1 MHRRLV
7 VSTLLLGLFAMPARA
22 QPDGLTGID
31 WVLAGA
37 SGTRAPYL
45 RFEAGR
51 VGGLGGCN
59 RFKGSYKL
67 SGSKLSFSP
76 LAATQMACLDG
87 FEAERAFFD
96 MLGKV
101 RGMSLKDGR
110 LKLLDASGAVL
121 ASFTRRA
128 AP

>member
-1 MHRRLV
+1 MQRRFV
-7 VSTLLLGLFAMPARA
+7 ISTLLLGLFGGRA
-22 QPDGLTGID
+22 WAQSDSLTGVD

-37 SGTRAPYL
+37 SGRRAPYL

-87 FEAERAFFD
+87 FEAEQAFFA

>member
-7 VSTLLLGLFAMPARA
+7 LSALLLGVLAGPGRA
-22 QPDGLTGID
+22 QPEGFTGVD

-37 SGTRAPYL
+37 SGKRAPYL

-51 VGGLGGCN
+51 VAGLGGCN

-67 SGSKLSFSP
+67 SGAKLSFSP

-87 FEAERAFFD
+87 FEQEQAFFA
-96 MLGKV
+96 MLAKV
-101 RGMSLKDGR
+101 RAMSLKDGR
-110 LKLLDASGAVL
+110 LKLLDAGGAVL
-121 ASFTRRA
+121 ASFTPRA

>member
-1 MHRRLV
+1 MHRRFV
-7 VSTLLLGLFAMPARA
+7 ISTLLLGLLGVPARA
-22 QPDGLTGID
+22 QTDGLTGVD
-31 WVLAGA
+31 WVLAGE
-37 SGTRAPYL
+37 SGKRAAYL

-67 SGSKLSFSP
+67 SGNTLSFSP

-87 FEAERAFFD
+87 FEKERAFFD

-101 RGMSLKDGR
+101 RAMSLKDGR
-110 LKLLDASGAVL
+110 LKLLDAGGVVL